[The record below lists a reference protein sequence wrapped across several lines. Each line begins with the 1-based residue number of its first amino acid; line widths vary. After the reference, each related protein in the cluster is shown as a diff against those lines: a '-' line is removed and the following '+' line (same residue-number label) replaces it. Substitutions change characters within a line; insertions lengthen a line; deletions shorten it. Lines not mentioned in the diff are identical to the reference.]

1 MPQIKSLQNETKL
14 LKDRIDE
21 MEQYSRRTCL
31 KFSGIPEE
39 GTSEN
44 TDQIAMNVINLV
56 LPKESSKIGLDRIE
70 RTHRVGPRKRNGKP
84 RDIIVRFFL
93 VTEIAPQFF
102 ITSVILKTTTIIR
115 VLHRKSLLTRH

>member
-14 LKDRIDE
+14 LKDQIDE

-44 TDQIAMNVINLV
+44 TDKLAM
-56 LPKESSKIGLDRIE
+56 KI
-70 RTHRVGPRKRNGKP
+70 HQP
-84 RDIIVRFFL
+84 DII
-93 VTEIAPQFF
+93 QG
-102 ITSVILKTTTIIR
+102 IIQNWIGPN
-115 VLHRKSLLTRH
+115 RKNPSSRPAQEEWETKRYHCTVS

>member
-44 TDQIAMNVINLV
+44 TDKLAMNVINLI
-56 LPKESSKIGLDRIE
+56 LSKESSKIGLDRIE

-84 RDIIVRFFL
+84 RDIIVRFL
-93 VTEIAPQFF
+93 SYRDRATVFF
-102 ITSVILKTTTIIR
+102 ITSAILKTTTITR